1 MTNKEFKEKFNRDN
15 LLKTGV
21 DIDVVVDVQ
30 KDFVTGALANAEAAK
45 RIGKIASVIEEHCNH
60 DGLLFLTMDTHYQN
74 YLDTLEGQN
83 LPVEHCIK
91 YSQGWH
97 IASEVNDVLC
107 RVNSNQFEFTKKSTF
122 GSTSLASAIVSKLE
136 SFGLQGPE
144 IKSIIN
150 KIRVYGF
157 CTDNSVI
164 SNAMILRA
172 EFPNVEI
179 EILSDCCAGTT
190 KESHD
195 NALSAMKQCMIE
207 IS

>member
-1 MTNKEFKEKFNRDN
+1 MTNKEFKEKFNRDS

-45 RIGKIASVIEEHCNH
+45 RVEKIASTIEEHCNH
-60 DGLLFLTMDTHYQN
+60 GGLLYLTMDTHYQN

-83 LPVEHCIK
+83 LPIEHCIK

-97 IASEVNDVLC
+97 IAPEVNDVLC
-107 RVNSNQFEFTKKSTF
+107 RINSNQFEFIKKSTF

-136 SFGLQGPE
+136 SFGLQGDE
-144 IKSIIN
+144 IKSNIN

-164 SNAMILRA
+164 SNAMILRS

-179 EILSDCCAGTT
+179 EVLSDCCAGTT

-195 NALSAMKQCMIE
+195 TALLAMKQCMIE
-207 IS
+207 IN

>member
-30 KDFVTGALANAEAAK
+30 KDFITGALANAEAAK
-45 RIGKIASVIEEHCNH
+45 RVGRIASTIEEHCKH
-60 DGLLFLTMDTHYQN
+60 GGLLYLTMDTHYQN
-74 YLDTLEGQN
+74 YLDTLEGRN

-91 YSQGWH
+91 YSQGWN
-97 IASEVNDVLC
+97 IAPEVNDVLC
-107 RVNSNQFEFTKKSTF
+107 RVNSNQFEFIKKSAF
-122 GSTSLASAIVSKLE
+122 GSTTLASAIVSKLE
-136 SFGLQGPE
+136 SFGLQGHE
-144 IKSIIN
+144 IKNNIN

-157 CTDNSVI
+157 CTDICVI
-164 SNAMILRA
+164 SNAMILRS

-179 EILSDCCAGTT
+179 EVLSDCCAGTT

-195 NALSAMKQCMIE
+195 IALLAMKQCMIE

>member
-1 MTNKEFKEKFNRDN
+1 MTNKEFKEKLNRDN

-45 RIGKIASVIEEHCNH
+45 RVKKIASVIEEHYNH
-60 DGLLFLTMDTHYQN
+60 GGLLFLTMDTHYQN
-74 YLDTLEGQN
+74 YLDTLEGRN

-91 YSQGWH
+91 YSHGWN

-107 RVNSNQFEFTKKSTF
+107 RVNSNQFEFIKKSTF
-122 GSTSLASAIVSKLE
+122 GSTTLASAIVNKLE

-144 IKSIIN
+144 IKNSIN

-157 CTDNSVI
+157 CTDICVI

-179 EILSDCCAGTT
+179 EILSDCCAGTS

-195 NALSAMKQCMIE
+195 IALAAMKQCMIE
-207 IS
+207 IV

>member
-1 MTNKEFKEKFNRDN
+1 MTNKEFKDKFNREN

-30 KDFVTGALANAEAAK
+30 KDFVTGALANVEATK
-45 RIGKIASVIEEHCNH
+45 RVGNIASVIEDHCNH

-74 YLDTLEGQN
+74 YLDTLEGRN

-91 YSQGWH
+91 YSHGWN
-97 IASEVNDVLC
+97 IASDVNDVLC
-107 RVNSNQFEFTKKSTF
+107 RINSNQFDFIKKSTF
-122 GSTSLASAIVSKLE
+122 GSTTLASAIVNKLE

-144 IKSIIN
+144 IKNSIN

-157 CTDNSVI
+157 CTDICVI

-179 EILSDCCAGTT
+179 EVLSDCCAGTS

-195 NALSAMKQCMIE
+195 IALAAMEQCMIE
-207 IS
+207 II